1 MLKALIEPFCQR
13 RQNDLLSL
21 PHLPA
26 GNYHQQSASGDAA
39 DFLEVAPEL
48 PTVCFALL
56 ANFFGVFRL
65 VAAALLAFVPEF
77 LGHKPFLFPRI
88 FCLCIALSLAL
99 SLLRAAMFR
108 AALSI
113 SWVFIRVGRFL

>member
-1 MLKALIEPFCQR
+1 MTKCLKSVLYSLYF
-13 RQNDLLSL
+13 LFL

-26 GNYHQQSASGDAA
+26 GNNHQQRACGHAA
-39 DFLEVAPEL
+39 DLLDVAPKL
-48 PTVCFALL
+48 PPFGLALL
-56 ANFFGVFRL
+56 AKFFGVFGL
-65 VAAALLAFVPEF
+65 VAAALLAFAPEF
-77 LGHKPFLFPRI
+77 LSHKPFLIPRI

>member
-1 MLKALIEPFCQR
+1 MF
-13 RQNDLLSL
+13 SL
-21 PHLPA
+21 FSPQFPA
-26 GNYHQQSASGDAA
+26 SKYYQKGASGYAA
-39 DFLEVAPEL
+39 DLLEVAPEL
-48 PTVCFALL
+48 PTVCLALL
-56 ANFFGVFRL
+56 AKLFCVFGLF
-65 VAAALLAFVPEF
+65 ATALFAGVPEF
-77 LGHKPFLFPRI
+77 LSHKPFLFPRI